1 MESKRQQKVARL
13 IQRELA
19 EIFQA
24 DTKGM
29 FEGKFITVTLVRI
42 SPDLSVAKIYV
53 SFLNEKDKKSALADL
68 EEKHKYIKS
77 ELVRRIG
84 KQIRIMPELHF
95 FLDDTAEYAS
105 QIENLFQKIEIPPA
119 DKDYKIEGYEVEKDD
134 LENL

>member
-1 MESKRQQKVARL
+1 MESKRQQKIARL
-13 IQRELA
+13 IQKELA
-19 EIFQA
+19 DIFQS

-42 SPDLSVAKIYV
+42 SPDLSVAKVYV

-68 EEKHKYIKS
+68 EEKHKFIKS

-105 QIENLFQKIEIPPA
+105 QIENLLQKIEIPPA
-119 DKDYKIEGYEVEKDD
+119 NKDYNIDGYEVGEDE
-134 LENL
+134 L